1 MLHRWWNIV
10 EGDLS
15 DAGSRR
21 LVSCDYHFLEAG
33 AGHYLGAVGVA
44 DACGLVYAYLLA
56 IVCIDDRQ
64 SRTASVLCTLATV
77 FAGFFLFVG
86 ELLAGDESL
95 PIDNPVSLGPFAFV
109 ECYSAFL
116 VCDDYFDAGYGE
128 GLVEFFHV
136 LLPV

>member
-1 MLHRWWNIV
+1 MLVWGWDIV

-56 IVCIDDRQ
+56 IVCVYDRQ
-64 SRTASVLCTLATV
+64 SRTAGVLCALATV
-77 FAGFFLFVG
+77 FADFL
-86 ELLAGDESL
+86 
-95 PIDNPVSLGPFAFV
+95 
-109 ECYSAFL
+109 
-116 VCDDYFDAGYGE
+116 
-128 GLVEFFHV
+128 
-136 LLPV
+136 